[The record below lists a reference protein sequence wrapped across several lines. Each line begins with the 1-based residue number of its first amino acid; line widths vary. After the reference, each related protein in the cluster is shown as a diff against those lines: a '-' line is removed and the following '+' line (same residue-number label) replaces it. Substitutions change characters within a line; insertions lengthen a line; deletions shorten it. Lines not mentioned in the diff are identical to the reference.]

1 MAQTQNE
8 GSMFIQVRVF
18 FFAFFR
24 IILKRL
30 TVMVGMSTA
39 MEEASYSVMSNTLK
53 PRTNT
58 QTVRGRTTF
67 HL

>member
-1 MAQTQNE
+1 M
-8 GSMFIQVRVF
+8 
-18 FFAFFR
+18 
-24 IILKRL
+24 
-30 TVMVGMSTA
+30 MVGMSTA

-58 QTVRGRTTF
+58 QTVRARTTF